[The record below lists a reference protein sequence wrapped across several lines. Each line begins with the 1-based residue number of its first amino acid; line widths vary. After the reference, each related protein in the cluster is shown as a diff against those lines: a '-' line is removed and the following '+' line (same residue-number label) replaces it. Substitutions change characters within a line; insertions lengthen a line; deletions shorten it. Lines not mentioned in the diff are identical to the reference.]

1 MRTLKRKRVSV
12 TTLEFENDVFHQKPV
27 LKKQLFILFIS
38 IISIY
43 LVAWI
48 FYESHLFCIMM
59 SPLSLILLKYYN
71 LAYHRKIKEEIED
84 EFSDLNRLIIAEL
97 EAKIPIEKALKNI
110 EERIFSDDIYEFK
123 HISFEL
129 KRWINEL
136 KMGLK
141 LEDILIEFANRSE
154 DQSFKDYAKMVSL
167 SSKTGSKLYEVIVN
181 TNQILQERKEL
192 KREISILVAEKKLEQ
207 RLMSIMPLLI
217 LIMLK
222 STAPD
227 FIAPLY
233 AGIEGRIIMTLVLG
247 LFTLAYFWSK
257 KLAELK

>member
-1 MRTLKRKRVSV
+1 MRLMIKKRKLMRSV
-12 TTLEFENDVFHQKPV
+12 KSQNDIFHQKPE
-27 LKKQLFILFIS
+27 LKIKIFIILLS
-38 IISIY
+38 ITGIY
-43 LVAWI
+43 TIAWI
-48 FYESHLFCIMM
+48 FYESHLFCLLL
-59 SPLSLILLKYYN
+59 SPLSLVLLKYYG
-71 LAYHRKIKEEIED
+71 LAYTKKLKEEIED

-123 HISFEL
+123 HINFEL

-136 KMGLK
+136 EMGLK
-141 LEDILIEFANRSE
+141 LEDILIEFSNRSE
-154 DQSFKDYAKMVSL
+154 DQSLKDYAKMVSL

-181 TNQILQERKEL
+181 TNQVLQERKEL
-192 KREISILVAEKKLEQ
+192 KTEISILVAEKKLEQ
-207 RLMSIMPLLI
+207 RLMSLMPILI
-217 LIMLK
+217 IIMLK

-233 AGIEGRIIMTLVLG
+233 NGMEGRIIMTLVLG
-247 LFTLAYFWSK
+247 LFTLSYFWSK